1 MCGFLYAIGRNSP
14 IPQNELQEIAR
25 QFIAPRGP
33 TRRIEFSSQ
42 NEYICQSILSIQS
55 DPCVPSN
62 TGQLGSDQFI
72 LYNGEIFSQDGCQ
85 DQVDDT
91 QLLNDLSKSKEL
103 KDYLPSFDGMFAI
116 AEVFTN
122 ADMPNSRHGLYRDI
136 WLHRDLSGE
145 KHLYYWFNE
154 KLFLA
159 SSSPGAIGKLLQSLG
174 LLKIDES
181 ELIQY
186 ILRRHYISFEKTCF

>member
-91 QLLNDLSKSKEL
+91 QLLNDLSKSKDL
-103 KDYLPSFDGMFAI
+103 KDYIPSFDGMFAI
-116 AEVFTN
+116 A
-122 ADMPNSRHGLYRDI
+122 
-136 WLHRDLSGE
+136 
-145 KHLYYWFNE
+145 
-154 KLFLA
+154 
-159 SSSPGAIGKLLQSLG
+159 
-174 LLKIDES
+174 
-181 ELIQY
+181 
-186 ILRRHYISFEKTCF
+186 

>member
-1 MCGFLYAIGRNSP
+1 MDQPEESN
-14 IPQNELQEIAR
+14 
-25 QFIAPRGP
+25 
-33 TRRIEFSSQ
+33 FSR
-42 NEYICQSILSIQS
+42 EYICQSILSIQS

-116 AEVFTN
+116 AEVFT
-122 ADMPNSRHGLYRDI
+122 MLICQFSPWIISRY
-136 WLHRDLSGE
+136 
-145 KHLYYWFNE
+145 F
-154 KLFLA
+154 A
-159 SSSPGAIGKLLQSLG
+159 
-174 LLKIDES
+174 
-181 ELIQY
+181 
-186 ILRRHYISFEKTCF
+186 